1 MSTVKDRAK
10 QLIDQLSDEVVIEL
24 LEDLEDAL
32 DLERAIAQSDPRKA
46 IELRKFLQMLKEEGH
61 SAGE

>member
-10 QLIDQLSDEVVIEL
+10 QLIDQLPDEAVIEL
-24 LEDLEDAL
+24 LEDLEDVL

-46 IELRKFLQMLKEEGH
+46 VELREFLQMLKEE
-61 SAGE
+61 ARPPGE